1 MFRPILASIYVLL
14 CLFTIAAAQTGQTGQ
29 NQQSQRAQQAPPADV
44 QRQTA
49 LPPEAI
55 NEPVRAIKAPRAP
68 LPSEKDSA
76 GVTRFSFIVYGDTRG
91 RRDGFEPQ
99 YEHSLVINSELAT
112 IKKMEKTPFPVRFVI
127 QTGDGVNNG
136 AIGRQWNASF
146 VDLINRLTQEGG
158 VPYFLAPGNHDV
170 SSAKTQ
176 DDPKRQPGLKNY
188 FSANAEL
195 IPPEGSP
202 RRLAGYPTFSFG
214 YGNTFFIAFDSDIA
228 ADEKQFD
235 WVKSQLEG
243 LDRNRYHNV
252 IVYCHHPAFTSGRHG
267 GPKVEAESAIIR
279 QKYMPLFHRH
289 HVKIYFTGHDHIF
302 EHWVEH
308 YVDEAGE
315 HRLDQIITGGGGAP
329 LYTYTG
335 DPDTRDY
342 IKSYPDQKITL
353 DRIAKAA
360 YEPGDGA
367 YHYVLVTVD
376 GDRFSLEV
384 IGVDWGRDFQPYH
397 SNKADLSDK

>member
-1 MFRPILASIYVLL
+1 MFRPFLASILALL
-14 CLFTIAAAQTGQTGQ
+14 CVFTIVAAQTGQNPQTQ
-29 NQQSQRAQQAPPADV
+29 PAQRAPSADV
-44 QRQTA
+44 RQQTA

-55 NEPVRAIKAPRAP
+55 NEPVRAIKAPRTP

-76 GVTRFSFIVYGDTRG
+76 GVNRFSFIAYGDTRG
-91 RRDGFEPQ
+91 RRDGFELQ
-99 YEHSLVINSELAT
+99 YEHSLIVNSAIAM

-127 QTGDGVNNG
+127 QTGDGVANG

-146 VDLINRLTQEGG
+146 VDLIDRLTQEGN

-170 SSAKTQ
+170 SSAATHG
-176 DDPKRQPGLKNY
+176 DPRRQPGLKN
-188 FSANAEL
+188 FFAANAAL

-214 YGNTFFIAFDSDIA
+214 YGNTFFIAFDSNIA
-228 ADEKQFD
+228 GDDKQFE

-243 LDRNRYHNV
+243 LDRGRFRQV
-252 IVYCHHPAFTSGRHG
+252 IVYSHHPAFSSGPHG
-267 GPKVEAESAIIR
+267 GAKVESSTAIIR
-279 QKYMPLFHRH
+279 QKYMPLFHKH
-289 HVKIYFTGHDHIF
+289 HVRIFFAGHEHIF

-308 YVDEAGE
+308 YEDEAGE
-315 HRLDQIITGGGGAP
+315 HRLDQVITGGGGAP
-329 LYTYTG
+329 LYAYSG

-342 IKSYPDQKITL
+342 IKDNPDQKITL
-353 DRIAKAA
+353 DRIAKPA
-360 YEPGDGA
+360 YEPGQGA
-367 YHYVLVTVD
+367 YHYVLVKVD

-384 IGVDWGRDFQPYH
+384 IGVDWGRDFQPYR